1 MFQASL
7 TRMALG
13 DQIIV
18 AKEVVVDPLFTL
30 PQQPD
35 WGPPLQGYI
44 TWSPKTNALVAMQ
57 ALEEGAPALPRPHE
71 TCTELFDKSY
81 AIIR

>member
-18 AKEVVVDPLFTL
+18 AKLVDVALFTL
-30 PQQPD
+30 PLH
-35 WGPPLQGYI
+35 PLQGYI
-44 TWSPKTNALVAMQ
+44 TWSPKTNALVYMQ
-57 ALEEGAPALPRPHE
+57 SLVGAAALPRFHE

-81 AIIR
+81 AIIW